1 MPGFAGFS
9 SPLGTP
15 VVQRG
20 PGVGE
25 LKYLG
30 VRELARRLGV
40 SRATIYRAV
49 ERGELRV
56 VRVSSVIRVLVGE
69 PADDPEKQ

>member
-1 MPGFAGFS
+1 LPGFAGFS

-25 LKYLG
+25 GRYLG
-30 VRELARRLGV
+30 VREYARLLGV
-40 SRATIYRAV
+40 SRATVYRALA
-49 ERGELRV
+49 RGEIGH
-56 VRVSSVIRVLVGE
+56 VRVSSAIRIPVG
-69 PADDPEKQ
+69 AARS